1 MRLPL
6 LYSTASE
13 SSRRKKEEEKK
24 KSILLSFFAEKLRN
38 RLPATEL
45 SVLCGESPVYGSQSS
60 SSFSLSRFC
69 LRPEIVTSY
78 ELNCSCCCCFD
89 LAPGISNIS
98 IRLMTPLVEKGLLPQ
113 LVTVV
118 VVVTAWDALLVAAAQ
133 LSHVSAVTRNV
144 CLSAIQ
150 SRRGFQAREKRA
162 RSIEREMDG
171 WSKVRKSSPLSFT
184 TTTTTAQCVRAC

>member
-1 MRLPL
+1 MSHRG
-6 LYSTASE
+6 E
-13 SSRRKKEEEKK
+13 RRRRRR
-24 KSILLSFFAEKLRN
+24 RN
-38 RLPATEL
+38 RFFSHFLQRNSATGSQQRNCL
-45 SVLCGESPVYGSQSS
+45 CCGESPVYGSQSS

-184 TTTTTAQCVRAC
+184 TTTTAQCVRAC